1 MIPYQAF
8 DRRRPQKTLRG
19 KCLTSSS
26 SLARAHLLEARRSRA
41 AGKCRREKGLSR
53 HPAWAWAGAEP
64 LQVDVSAFRP
74 RGECDGEVLGECELS
89 VEQEKDVRRRGPRTE
104 AWASSVLVQGGSYSV
119 YDSLK
124 DCVVPY
130 DHRTRPNWTLCC
142 LGLTPST
149 SNRLPG
155 SSKDCPRQGL
165 AWEQHPLPRT
175 VYKPSLSFL
184 LGKEPARSLTL
195 GHSRG
200 PPTATPRAF
209 PSCHSLYVQIL

>member
-26 SLARAHLLEARRSRA
+26 SLARAHLLLEARRSRA

-64 LQVDVSAFRP
+64 LQVEVPAFRP

-130 DHRTRPNWTLCC
+130 DHRTRPNFPQCLDPVLSWTHALHQQQAA
-142 LGLTPST
+142 
-149 SNRLPG
+149 RQQ
-155 SSKDCPRQGL
+155 QGL
-165 AWEQHPLPRT
+165 PPAE
-175 VYKPSLSFL
+175 LSM
-184 LGKEPARSLTL
+184 GTA
-195 GHSRG
+195 
-200 PPTATPRAF
+200 PPTTY
-209 PSCHSLYVQIL
+209 CL